1 MATTLAFLATFCCA
15 IFAGAAIYI
24 NAVEHP
30 ARMTTGV
37 RAALAEWAPSY
48 RRATVMQASL
58 AVLGFVF
65 AISGWL
71 MGAGPRVA
79 VAGVL
84 LVLVAPFAEAEA
96 LLARWNRLHLVRN
109 MLATVALLLF
119 LLP

>member
-1 MATTLAFLATFCCA
+1 
-15 IFAGAAIYI
+15 
-24 NAVEHP
+24 
-30 ARMTTGV
+30 
-37 RAALAEWAPSY
+37 
-48 RRATVMQASL
+48 
-58 AVLGFVF
+58 
-65 AISGWL
+65 

-84 LVLVAPFAEAEA
+84 LVLVAPFTLIVIMPTNKRLLALDASKDLAEAEA